1 VTSNLFE
8 HLQAALGAAYR
19 LERELGGG
27 MSRVF
32 LATETALNRNVVIKV
47 LLPELAASVSVDRF
61 RREIMV
67 GARLQ
72 HPLIVPLLS
81 AGEIDGL
88 PYFTMPFISGES
100 LRVKLARSGELPV
113 GEAVRILHDIVTALG
128 YAHQHGVVHRDVK
141 PDNVLLS
148 GGVAVMTD
156 FGVARALSDS
166 THASLPGLTSR
177 GMALGTPNY
186 MAPEQASGD
195 PQIDHR
201 ADIYAVGVV
210 AYEMLAGHTPFA
222 GRTTQA
228 VLAAHVVEA
237 PEPIERLRPT
247 LPPSLAALVM
257 RCLAKRAADRP
268 QSAAELLQVL
278 EALRTPSGGIEP
290 TRVTRVDQPD
300 GKHSRVLLLG
310 ASVVVVALAAVVVLR
325 PGPPAHSPAPAGAAA
340 PPTPAP
346 LERFHPDTNGGEPA
360 AAAHEDTVRPVAR
373 PRPADAPARPQRVPA
388 PPARIRAP
396 ARDSVPA
403 PAPAPAPAAAAVPAR
418 APEPAV
424 TTSIPVSPPAPP
436 VSSAVPDTTPA
447 VALRPPA
454 PAAPAPPA
462 PGPAAAPPVARRP
475 VPTPPSPPANPRPEI
490 EAVLSAFAAA
500 VESREVENIRRVYRG
515 LTPTQ
520 ERGWEQF
527 FETVSDVDAELSID
541 QLDVANGSADAQV
554 RGSYGYRNN
563 STGRTEV
570 QPVSFRATFQ
580 REPGGWRIIQV
591 R

>member
-1 VTSNLFE
+1 VRNSVTSNLFD

-27 MSRVF
+27 GMSRVF
-32 LATETALNRNVVIKV
+32 LATETALERYVVIKV

-61 RREIMV
+61 RREIMM

-100 LRVKLARSGELPV
+100 LRVKLARTGELPV
-113 GEAVRILHDIVTALG
+113 NEAVRILRDIVTALG
-128 YAHQHGVVHRDVK
+128 YAHENSVVHRDVK

-156 FGVARALSDS
+156 FGVARALSHS
-166 THASLPGLTSR
+166 TQVSLPGLTSR

-237 PEPIERLRPT
+237 PDPVDRLRPT
-247 LPPSLAALVM
+247 LPPPLATLVM

-278 EALRTPSGGIEP
+278 DALGTPSGGIEQ
-290 TRVTRVDQPD
+290 TTVTAIDHRGARRQ
-300 GKHSRVLLLG
+300 RALLLG
-310 ASVVVVALAAVVVLR
+310 AGVAIAALVAVILLR
-325 PGPPAHSPAPAGAAA
+325 PRAAA
-340 PPTPAP
+340 PARGTPSPAAVPAP
-346 LERFHPDTNGGEPA
+346 PQLDRFHPDTNPA
-360 AAAHEDTVRPVAR
+360 GVPPPATAHEDTARPV
-373 PRPADAPARPQRVPA
+373 QRAGVPEP
-388 PPARIRAP
+388 PPARR
-396 ARDSVPA
+396 PA
-403 PAPAPAPAAAAVPAR
+403 PAPAR
-418 APEPAV
+418 
-424 TTSIPVSPPAPP
+424 
-436 VSSAVPDTTPA
+436 
-447 VALRPPA
+447 
-454 PAAPAPPA
+454 AAPAPSPPRTPVAATPPPATALAPADSTAESAPGPPSPA
-462 PGPAAAPPVARRP
+462 PAVSETVTPPAAAPTMPMPRPAAP
-475 VPTPPSPPANPRPEI
+475 VPPPPPANPRPEI
-490 EAVLSAFAAA
+490 EATLRAFAGA
-500 VESREVENIRRVYRG
+500 VESRSVDNIRRVYPG
-515 LTPTQ
+515 LTVVQ
-520 ERGWEQF
+520 QRGWEQF

-541 QLDVANGSADAQV
+541 QLDVANGTADARV

-570 QPVSFRATFQ
+570 QPVAFRAILR